1 MGNTRKLLFINQE
14 EYEWTQ
20 YLRYFLTVGVV
31 IHRSARIPK
40 YCLFIVLYCN
50 ITFLQH
56 ILVLVHLHSSLFSVF
71 VIKLFFF
78 FFIFRYEDQ
87 FVDETEFW
95 RDVVLDQKVLCYDQ
109 LSEHLFNFFIWLH
122 AFCNITPEV
131 ADKCILQLPSAMKM
145 SF

>member
-1 MGNTRKLLFINQE
+1 MITIFKILSNC
-14 EYEWTQ
+14 
-20 YLRYFLTVGVV
+20 GVV
-31 IHRSARIPK
+31 NHWSSRIPK

-50 ITFLQH
+50 ITFLH
-56 ILVLVHLHSSLFSVF
+56 ILVLVDLHSSLFSVF
-71 VIKLFFF
+71 VIKPFFFLFFF
-78 FFIFRYEDQ
+78 FFFRYEDQ

-109 LSEHLFNFFIWLH
+109 LSEHLFKFFIWLH